1 MSKSPYLAAM
11 EDFDATLIAIQKERV
26 SFEKGN
32 KSAGTRLR
40 KQLLKLKQVCHTA
53 KAESINHTVATV

>member
-1 MSKSPYLAAM
+1 MNKSPYLPAM
-11 EDFDATLIAIQKERV
+11 EDFDATVAAVQKERE

-40 KQLLKLKQVCHTA
+40 KQLLKLKQVCHIA
-53 KAESINHTVATV
+53 KAESINHTVAAV